1 MADNTRIAWCDA
13 TWSPFR
19 GCSRVSPGCSR
30 CYAERMCSRGLPGL
44 KSPTTGE
51 DFAVK
56 MASGPRWTGRVELI
70 EDALEIPLRW
80 RKPRRIFVNSMSDTF
95 HESVPDEWIDRVFA
109 VMALCPQH
117 TFIVCTKRTKRARA
131 YLSDD
136 RLKDMLTDL
145 WAEAQP
151 DREPGSLL
159 LPLPNVILLA
169 SVEDQ
174 PRADERIPDLL
185 ATPAAVRG
193 ISLEPMLGPADLRRW
208 MVPKSVKDGY
218 AEVQSRF
225 PSSEPT
231 PAHLRLRPSLDWIIV
246 GGESG
251 PGARPC
257 NIDWIRDVVRQ
268 CREAGV
274 ACFVKQLGALPTLP
288 TLANWRGPEEGK
300 PFMWSTDLQAWRVRL
315 SDRAGADPAE
325 WPSDLQVQQWPEVRR
340 G

>member
-1 MADNTRIAWCDA
+1 MLDVAPEQHLD
-13 TWSPFR
+13 
-19 GCSRVSPGCSR
+19 
-30 CYAERMCSRGLPGL
+30 
-44 KSPTTGE
+44 
-51 DFAVK
+51 
-56 MASGPRWTGRVELI
+56 
-70 EDALEIPLRW
+70 
-80 RKPRRIFVNSMSDTF
+80 MSD
-95 HESVPDEWIDRVFA
+95 VDNWP
-109 VMALCPQH
+109 
-117 TFIVCTKRTKRARA
+117 
-131 YLSDD
+131 
-136 RLKDMLTDL
+136 
-145 WAEAQP
+145 
-151 DREPGSLL
+151 
-159 LPLPNVILLA
+159 PLNVVLLA

-174 PRADERIPDLL
+174 PRADDRIPDLL

-274 ACFVKQLGALPTLP
+274 ACFVKQLGARPV
-288 TLANWRGPEEGK
+288 
-300 PFMWSTDLQAWRVRL
+300 MDLCHDPLNGWPYHVEVDRDDDPPYGTRFVLR
-315 SDRAGADPAE
+315 DRAGADPAE
-325 WPSDLQVQQWPEVRR
+325 WPEDLRVREWPEEARR
-340 G
+340 